1 MTLPYKTP
9 AAFRRALTDRLRSQ
23 ARPNGTWPLPELQ
36 RQFAYDRLLARLYL
50 VDNDWIVKGATALLA
65 RELAVRRTV
74 DIDIYRGTSREA
86 AERDLREAA
95 THDLG
100 DWFRFETGRSTPISD
115 GANGVRIPVT
125 SRLGSTVWTKFHV
138 DVVAENIRMTGV
150 AEDVPPLPPLDVP
163 GLKRS
168 GYRAYP
174 LVDHIADKVCAILER
189 HGPERRP
196 STRFKDLVDLVSVI
210 SRAPLPADAQG
221 NALRSEAE
229 RRGLTLPLR
238 FSVPDR
244 GLWESGYAAEAGR
257 ALILPALTLD
267 QALDLVS
274 PFLDPLLEGT
284 AQGRWD
290 PHTAVWK
297 TAR

>member
-1 MTLPYKTP
+1 MTLPYKAP

-23 ARPNGTWPLPELQ
+23 ARPNGPWPLPELQ

-74 DIDIYRGTSREA
+74 DIDVYRASSREA
-86 AERDLREAA
+86 AERDLREATA
-95 THDLG
+95 QDIG

-115 GANGVRIPVT
+115 GANGVRIPVI
-125 SRLGSTVWTKFHV
+125 SRLGTTVWTKFHV

-150 AEDVPPLPPLDVP
+150 AEDVPPLPPIDVP
-163 GLKRS
+163 GLARA

-174 LVDHIADKVCAILER
+174 LVDHIADKTCAVLER

-196 STRFKDLVDLVSVI
+196 STRFKDLIDLVSVV
-210 SRAPLPADAQG
+210 SRTALSADEQR
-221 NALRSEAE
+221 NALHSEAD
-229 RRGLTLPLR
+229 RRGLVLPRR

-244 GLWESGYAAEAGR
+244 GLWESGYAAEARR
-257 ALILPALTLD
+257 ALALPALTLD

-284 AQGRWD
+284 ARGRWG
-290 PHTAVWK
+290 PRTGVWE
-297 TAR
+297 TSR

>member
-23 ARPNGTWPLPELQ
+23 ARPNGPWPLPELQ
-36 RQFAYDRLLARLYL
+36 RQFAYDRLLARLYR
-50 VDNDWIVKGATALLA
+50 VDNNWIVKGATALLA

-74 DIDIYRGTSREA
+74 DIDLYRATSREA

-95 THDLG
+95 AQDIG
-100 DWFRFETGRSTPISD
+100 DWFRFETGRTTPISD

-125 SRLGSTVWTKFHV
+125 ARLGATAWTKFHV
-138 DVVAENIRMTGV
+138 DVVAENIRMTGT
-150 AEDVPPLPPLDVP
+150 AEDVPPLPPLDLP
-163 GLKRS
+163 GLERP

-174 LVDHIADKVCAILER
+174 LVDHIADKTCAILER

-210 SRAPLPADAQG
+210 SRAPLPADAQRT
-221 NALRSEAE
+221 ALRSEAD
-229 RRGLTLPLR
+229 RRGLALPLQ

-244 GLWESGYAAEAGR
+244 GLWEPGYAAEARR
-257 ALILPALTLD
+257 ALTLPALTLD
-267 QALDLVS
+267 QALVLVS

-284 AQGRWD
+284 ARGRWD
-290 PHTAVWK
+290 PHTAVWE